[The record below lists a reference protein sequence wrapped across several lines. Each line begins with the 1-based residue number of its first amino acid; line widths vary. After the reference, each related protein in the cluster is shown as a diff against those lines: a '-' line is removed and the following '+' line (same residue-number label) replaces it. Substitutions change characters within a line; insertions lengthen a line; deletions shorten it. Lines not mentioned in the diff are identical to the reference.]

1 MKTFYLT
8 TLLLTLGISSKAQ
21 TQKGT
26 ININGQFGSNSGG
39 QHSNISNGLFKS
51 FSIELNPNV
60 GFFVKGNWEV
70 GAGVLFG
77 MTRSRYSS
85 VIPDNMKGM
94 SNRFGIQAY
103 SKYYFGKGGVKP
115 YVTLEARHTWLSEK
129 TKFANGNTQ
138 GYSSADWNAG
148 GGAGIAW
155 FVSPKIGLFSQLTYN
170 RDLERQIKYST
181 GTLNLNFGVQVNLGK
196 KK

>member
-8 TLLLTLGISSKAQ
+8 TLLLSLSIASSAQ
-21 TQKGT
+21 TQKGAL
-26 ININGQFGSNSGG
+26 NINGQFGSNSGG
-39 QHSNISNGLFKS
+39 QHSNISNGLIKS

-60 GFFVKGNWEV
+60 GFFVKDNWEV

-77 MTRSRYSS
+77 ITRSRMSGY
-85 VIPDNMKGM
+85 IIKGTA
-94 SNRFGIQAY
+94 NKFGIQSY
-103 SKYYFGKGGVKP
+103 SKYYIGKRSVRP
-115 YVTLEARHTWLSEK
+115 YVILEASHTWISEK
-129 TKFANGNTQ
+129 TKFVNGNTQ
-138 GYSSADWNAG
+138 GYTSANWNAG
-148 GGAGIAW
+148 GGAGVAW
-155 FVSPKIGLFSQLTYN
+155 FVTPKIGLFSQLTYN

>member
-8 TLLLTLGISSKAQ
+8 SLLLTLGIASIAQ
-21 TQKGT
+21 TEKGT

-39 QHSNISNGLFKS
+39 QHSNISNGLIKS

-60 GFFVKGNWEV
+60 GFFVKDNWEV

-77 MTRSRYSS
+77 MTRGR
-85 VIPDNMKGM
+85 M
-94 SNRFGIQAY
+94 SGYYTKSISNSFGIQSY
-103 SKYYFGKGGVKP
+103 SKYYIGKKSVRP
-115 YVTLEARHTWLSEK
+115 YVTLEAERIWLSEK
-129 TKFANGNTQ
+129 TKFVNGNTQ
-138 GYSSADWNAG
+138 GYTSASWNAG
-148 GGAGIAW
+148 GGAGVAW
-155 FVSPKIGLFSQLTYN
+155 FVTPKIGLFSQLTYN